1 MILKIFKN
9 FREHHQQLKLKKQYQ
24 QEQMQQCNL
33 ELKVAVSKLE
43 DPNVSKEDAHAAF
56 NAWLDKWLND

>member
-1 MILKIFKN
+1 MILNNLEK
-9 FREHHQQLKLKKQYQ
+9 FRENHQKLRLKKHHQ

-33 ELKVAVSKLE
+33 ELKAAVGKLE
-43 DPNVSKEDAHAAF
+43 NPNVSKEDAHAAF